1 MRVGV
6 SLASRYDVD
15 DHAVGARWLVERA
28 GAAAAAGV
36 DHLSIGDHH
45 AEPVPYY
52 QNVPMLGRLLAEW
65 PSERPA
71 GCLFLVPL
79 WHPVLM
85 AEQIG
90 TLAAI
95 HGGPFIVQ
103 TGLGGGHRQFAAM
116 GRAMDRRLGDL
127 TEGIRVVQALL
138 AGETVSSDRFGIGDA
153 TIAPRPPAAVE
164 WWIGA
169 GVPAAIE
176 RAARWSGTWYAGP
189 NTTVDAGREGA
200 EQFLAACAAAGRQ
213 PERLVI
219 RQDVLVATSD
229 AEAAQ
234 LAAPV
239 LEAGYRGFGPEL
251 LAIGSVDTVAER
263 FDAYAAAGFTDVSVR
278 QITVPQ
284 SAALES
290 IGLLGEVRAALAA
303 R

>member
-6 SLASRYDVD
+6 SLTSRHDVD
-15 DHAVGARWLVERA
+15 DHAVGARWMIERA
-28 GAAAAAGV
+28 RAAAGAGL

-45 AEPVPYY
+45 AESVPYY
-52 QNVPMLGRLLAEW
+52 QNVPMLGRMLAEW

-103 TGLGGGHRQFAAM
+103 TGLGGGQHQFAAM
-116 GRAMDRRLGDL
+116 GRSMDRRLGDL
-127 TEGIRVVQALL
+127 SEGIRVVQALL
-138 AGETVSSDRFGIGDA
+138 AGETVSSERFGIVNA
-153 TIAPRPPAAVE
+153 AVAPRPPDIVE

-176 RAARWSGTWYAGP
+176 RATRWSGTWYAGP
-189 NTTVDAGREGA
+189 NLTVDAAREGA
-200 EQFLAACAAAGRQ
+200 DQFLGACAAAGRE

-219 RQDVLVATSD
+219 RQDVLVAASD
-229 AEAAQ
+229 AAAER

-251 LAIGSVDTVAER
+251 LAIGSVESVAER
-263 FDAYAAAGFTDVSVR
+263 FGTFAAAGFTDVSVR

-284 SAALES
+284 SVALES
-290 IGLLGEVRAALAA
+290 IGLLGEVQAALGA
-303 R
+303 